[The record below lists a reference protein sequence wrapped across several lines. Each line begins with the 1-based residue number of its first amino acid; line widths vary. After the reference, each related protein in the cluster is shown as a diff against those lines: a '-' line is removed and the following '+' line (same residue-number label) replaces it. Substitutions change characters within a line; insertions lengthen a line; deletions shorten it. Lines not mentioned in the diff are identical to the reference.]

1 MLATDLASDTCQVAV
16 QGTAQGAG
24 AEPPPEQWS
33 PATIFVVTDHL
44 TQLIV
49 KNLFRRQ
56 GYLRYSR
63 KGIILYRDAFRE
75 WLRQEA

>member
-1 MLATDLASDTCQVAV
+1 MASNACRAAV
-16 QGTAQGAG
+16 QGAAQGAG

-33 PATIFVVTDHL
+33 PATIFVVSDHL

-56 GYLRYSR
+56 GNAGMLSA
-63 KGIILYRDAFRE
+63 KHHD
-75 WLRQEA
+75 